1 MDEPLGIKG
10 RTNNEVIKRIVLMG
24 VQTDDGYVYFHEL
37 LFKSMRFLYGDMH
50 VKNMILA
57 EQEFRTRQVL
67 EKKQLKMMQKSW
79 KEEKKKAVQANP
91 FML

>member
-1 MDEPLGIKG
+1 
-10 RTNNEVIKRIVLMG
+10 
-24 VQTDDGYVYFHEL
+24 
-37 LFKSMRFLYGDMH
+37 MRFLYGDMH